1 MANGTHDEKLARA
14 DRIAEQSAKAARKA
28 EQNRR
33 GTQNAIA
40 NLRGSQLQPYREEM
54 DSNSEVTVDLK
65 NLQGQAKGIP
75 SRALGVAIIIL
86 AIAAAVVA
94 VLRFWPG

>member
-1 MANGTHDEKLARA
+1 MNELANGTSDEKLARA

-40 NLRGSQLQPYREEM
+40 NLRCAQLAPSRSEL
-54 DSNSEVTVDLK
+54 DSGEIDLEK
-65 NLQGQAKGIP
+65 LGVKAKGIP
-75 SRALGVAIIIL
+75 PHALGWSIIIL
-86 AIAAAVVA
+86 AVAVAVVS
-94 VLRFWPG
+94 VLRFWPR